1 MKQTILVEHINAS
14 MGNIITESVENGKDV
29 FLSGVFM
36 QAEMKNRNGRIYPM
50 SEMTTAVGV
59 MNENIKNYGGVFGEL
74 DHPADRISINLDR
87 VSHVITE
94 LYMDGNNVMGKM
106 KILDTPVG
114 QIAKTIARSG
124 VRFGVSSRG
133 TGMVNENSTVSNF
146 NLQTIDIVAT
156 PSAMGAYPNTIQEG
170 LEELKTGRQVLT
182 LSEAVKNDPEAQK
195 YLNEAIT
202 KFVQEILKK

>member
-1 MKQTILVEHINAS
+1 MKPTILVEHINAS
-14 MGNIITESVENGKDV
+14 TGNIITESVNNGNEV

-36 QAEMKNRNGRIYPM
+36 QAELKNRNGRIYPVT
-50 SEMTTAVGV
+50 EMATAVGV

-94 LYMDGNNVMGKM
+94 LYMDGNNVVGKM
-106 KILDTPVG
+106 KVLDTPVG
-114 QIAKTIARSG
+114 QIAKVIAKSG

-156 PSAMGAYPNTIQEG
+156 PSAAGAYPNTIYEG
-170 LEELKTGRQVLT
+170 LEELKSGRQVLT
-182 LSEAVKNDPEAQK
+182 LAEAVKNDPEAQK

-202 KFVQEILKK
+202 KFVSELLKS